1 MIAVPYIGPVERS
14 LVTSGLTIRIIG
26 ASTATARR
34 FNINFQCGPSL
45 NPRDDVAFHL
55 AVDFDGQC
63 IITNNILGNQWGPQ
77 ECDNRNFPFHRGAQL
92 VIDVV
97 CEQSAFQ
104 VNVNNNR
111 SVRFEHRM
119 EPSRITHLAIDGD
132 IILNK
137 IEYIG
142 GGIQPTGPI
151 GFSVPP
157 TGPHLPPYPSST
169 LPPYP
174 TVTPAGGYPLQT
186 PQGPYP
192 SQPMHVPRC
201 PSPNPQVYP
210 QQPGPYPQQP
220 GPYPQQPGPYPQQ
233 PGPYPQQPGTYPQ
246 QPGMHA
252 QQPYGGHSPNAQ
264 HKQKGILDKIGLGG
278 AATGGIL
285 GTAAAGAAGL
295 YGMKHMKKQAKI
307 SKKAQKK
314 ALKYGLPIAGV
325 GLGAYALHKT
335 KFGFGS
341 SSSSSSS
348 SDSD

>member
-1 MIAVPYIGPVERS
+1 MLAVPYIGPVQRP
-14 LVTSGLTIRIIG
+14 LVNSGIIVRING
-26 ASTATARR
+26 QATATARR
-34 FNINFQCGPSL
+34 FNINLQCGPSL
-45 NPRDDVAFHL
+45 NPRDDVALHL

-77 ECDNRNFPFHRGAQL
+77 ECDNRNFPFHRGAQF

-104 VNVNNNR
+104 INVNTNR
-111 SVRFEHRM
+111 SVRYEHRM

-137 IEYIG
+137 IDYIG
-142 GGIQPTGPI
+142 GVQPTGPI
-151 GFSVPP
+151 GFSVSP
-157 TGPHLPPYPSST
+157 TTPHLPPYPSST

-174 TVTPAGGYPLQT
+174 AVTPAGGYPLQP
-186 PQGPYP
+186 PQGLYA
-192 SQPMHVPRC
+192 SQPMHVP
-201 PSPNPQVYP
+201 SPNPSL
-210 QQPGPYPQQP
+210 
-220 GPYPQQPGPYPQQ
+220 YPQQ

-246 QPGMHA
+246 QPGPYQLPGSYPQQPSLYPQQPGMHA
-252 QQPYGGHSPNAQ
+252 QQPYGSHYPNNQ
-264 HKQKGILDKIGLGG
+264 HKQKGLLDKIGLGG
-278 AATGGIL
+278 VATGGIL
-285 GTAAAGAAGL
+285 GTAATGAAGL

-314 ALKYGLPIAGV
+314 ALKYGIPLAGV

-335 KFGFGS
+335 KFGSGS

-348 SDSD
+348 SSD